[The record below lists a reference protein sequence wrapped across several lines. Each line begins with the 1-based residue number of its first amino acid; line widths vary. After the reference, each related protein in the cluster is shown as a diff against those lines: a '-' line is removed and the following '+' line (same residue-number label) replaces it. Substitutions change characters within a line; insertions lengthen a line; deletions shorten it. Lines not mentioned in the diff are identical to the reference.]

1 MTGLPVTPPYA
12 SFVVGCGLKRSTL
25 ATPHVFGGEPQMP
38 TLSRTR
44 NGSCMNMAV
53 V

>member
-25 ATPHVFGGEPQMP
+25 ATPHVSEENHRCLRSLESGMDH
-38 TLSRTR
+38 
-44 NGSCMNMAV
+44 A
-53 V
+53 